1 MPPALHRTSPGRLG
15 CILLFAAGVASSP
28 CGVRAEGPPSSDAAK
43 AAYASAA
50 ALQNREAWDLAAEEW
65 QALLAAHPQDPL
77 SLKGRYYLGICQTKA
92 GDWPAAAKTFE
103 AVVAS
108 QADPDTV
115 ALARWE
121 LGRGSFAAAQAKPAA
136 EAFAAAATRLG
147 EFLAKSPAAAQSADA
162 LRYLGESLWQAGKR
176 DEAIAAWQRF
186 VKDHASSERLPEV
199 LYALGVGQA
208 ETGKAAEATASL
220 DRFAKDFPQH
230 ELAGDVALWRADLAT
245 KAGRHADA
253 EQVLAPLV
261 AAKGPRSA
269 EALDRLGNARWNQK
283 NWRGAAEAF
292 VRLVTEHASSPLAA
306 KARVA
311 AGRALVE
318 AGDPAGAR
326 PLLEQAAAGPGPEA
340 IEAAHRL
347 ALLELEAKQ
356 PAKAADVA
364 AKALAAAAGRPGVD
378 PALVPRLELD
388 RADALWEIPDRR
400 GEAAAAY
407 ASLADKHPDSPAAAT
422 ALSMTALALLEAK
435 KPAEALARA
444 DAYLAKHAKTAAA
457 EAVLDVRA
465 IRGEALLGMG
475 RAADAAKA
483 YAELMAANPQAPRRP
498 AWQLRAG
505 AALATDRQWQQA
517 HAALAAAAAGLTGE
531 QRAEALLLDASTLVE
546 LKQPAEAAKLLAV
559 IDREQP
565 KWARRD
571 EALLLQVRAL
581 READDK
587 AAALAVAER
596 LVKEFPA
603 GPSGDVAWYRLGQLR
618 QDAGKPDEALAAFAE
633 SLKLG
638 PEGSRAPWA
647 LLASGWCHESKGR
660 LPEAI
665 KSWSDLLTRHPQ
677 SSAAASA
684 LLARSDA
691 RLRAGDFA
699 GGQADAEKLLADAR
713 AGGAKLDAAALGE
726 ARLLEGLCL
735 AGQKKYAQATAAFQ
749 KLLQEQP
756 QFAAADRVLFE
767 LGVAQSL
774 DGKGAEA
781 AATFATLVERF
792 PKSVHAAEAWLEVG
806 EGRWAKEQYAE
817 AAQAYA
823 AAAAAAGT
831 GTGRMALVAEQAR
844 HKLGWSHAMRKDHAA
859 AAKAFAE
866 QLAAAPD
873 GAFAKDAQAMLGES
887 LLAQGKAAEASQAF
901 AKALADPM
909 GLSSEALR
917 DAAYLRAA
925 EAAAQQAK
933 WDDSLAIAERFLAA
947 APKSPQAAE
956 GRYAAAWA
964 RQNLGRLDEA
974 LAGYRAVADGPRTET
989 ACRARLMEG
998 EVLFEKEQH
1007 KEAIKA
1013 FFKAAYGFGE
1023 KQAPPAFHPWQAQ
1036 ATFESAR
1043 CFEVLGQPDQAR
1055 RLYAELLER
1064 YPDCQQAAA
1073 ARKRLD
1079 ALGPPPGGKAS

>member
-1 MPPALHRTSPGRLG
+1 MPFSRHLASPGHLG
-15 CILLFAAGVASSP
+15 GAFLLATVVAWGPAA
-28 CGVRAEGPPSSDAAK
+28 RAEEPPSSDAAK
-43 AAYASAA
+43 AGYASAA

-65 QALLAAHPQDPL
+65 QALLKAHPQDPL
-77 SLKGRYYLGICQTKA
+77 SLKGRYYLAICQTKA

-108 QADPDTV
+108 QADPATI

-121 LGRGSFAAAQAKPAA
+121 LGRGSFEAAQAKPTP
-136 EAFAAAATRLG
+136 EAFASAASRLG
-147 EFLAKSPAAAQSADA
+147 DFLDKSPAAPQAADA
-162 LRYLGESLWQAGKR
+162 VRLLGESLWQAGKR
-176 DEAIAAWQRF
+176 DEALAAWQRF
-186 VKDHASSERLPEV
+186 VKDHVAAPRLPEV

-208 ETGKAAEATASL
+208 ETGKAADATATL
-220 DRFAKDFPQH
+220 ERFAKEFPQH
-230 ELAGDVALWRADLAT
+230 ELAADVAIWRADLAT

-253 EQVLAPLV
+253 EQVLGQLV

-283 NWRGAAEAF
+283 NWPGAAEAF
-292 VRLVTEHASSPLAA
+292 TRLVAEHGSSPLAA
-306 KARVA
+306 QARVA

-318 AGDPAGAR
+318 AGKPGEAR

-347 ALLELEAKQ
+347 ALLELAAKQ
-356 PAKAADVA
+356 PAKAVDIA
-364 AKALAAAAGRPGVD
+364 AKAVAAAGSRPGVE
-378 PALVPRLELD
+378 PTLLLRLELD

-400 GEAAAAY
+400 AEAAAAY
-407 ASLADKHPDSPAAAT
+407 AALADKHPDSPVAST

-444 DAYLAKHAKTAAA
+444 DAYLAKHAQTATADS
-457 EAVLDVRA
+457 VNDVRA

-483 YAELMAANPQAPRRP
+483 YADLVAANPQAPRRP

-505 AALATDRQWQQA
+505 AALAADRQWQPA
-517 HAALAAAAAGLTGE
+517 HATLAAAAAGLTGE
-531 QRAEALLLDASTLVE
+531 QRAEALLLDASALVE
-546 LKQPAEAAKLLAV
+546 LKQPGEAVKLLAV

-603 GPSGDVAWYRLGQLR
+603 GANGDVAWFRLGQLR

-633 SLKLG
+633 ALQRA
-638 PEGSRAPWA
+638 PDGSRAPWA
-647 LLASGWCHESKGR
+647 LLASGWCHEAKGR

-665 KSWSDLLTRHPQ
+665 KAWSDLLARHPQ
-677 SSAAASA
+677 SAAAASA

-691 RLRAGDFA
+691 RLRSGDFA
-699 GGQADAEKLLADAR
+699 GGQADAGKLLADAR
-713 AGGAKLDAAALGE
+713 EGRAKLDAAAVGE

-735 AGQKKYAQATAAFQ
+735 AGQKQYAPATAAFQ
-749 KLLQEQP
+749 QLLQEQP

-774 DGKGAEA
+774 AGKGADA
-781 AATFATLVERF
+781 AATFATLVEKF
-792 PKSVHAAEAWLEVG
+792 PKSAYAAEAWLEVG
-806 EGRWAKEQYAE
+806 EGRWAKAQYAE

-823 AAAAAAGT
+823 AAVAAAGA
-831 GTGRMALVAEQAR
+831 GTGRLAVIAEQAR

-859 AAKAFAE
+859 AAQAFAA
-866 QLAAAPD
+866 QVAAAPQ
-873 GAFAKDAQAMLGES
+873 GALAKDAQAMLGES

-901 AKALADPM
+901 AQALADPI
-909 GLSSEALR
+909 GLSSAELR
-917 DAAYLRAA
+917 DAAFLRAA
-925 EAAAQQAK
+925 EAAARQAK
-933 WDDSLAIAERFLAA
+933 WDESLAIAERFLAA
-947 APKSPQAAE
+947 APQSPQAAE

-998 EVLFEKEQH
+998 EVLFEQEQH

-1023 KQAPPAFHPWQAQ
+1023 KQAPAAFHPWQAQ
-1036 ATFESAR
+1036 ATFEAAR
-1043 CFEVLGQPDQAR
+1043 CFEVLRQPDQAR

-1073 ARKRLD
+1073 SRKRLET
-1079 ALGPPPGGKAS
+1079 LGPPAGDKAP